1 MVSTAIRLYI
11 SYVGED
17 KKIVS
22 FSKEKYTKE
31 TFLLHLKAL
40 FSINEGCIRL
50 YESNSN
56 AELMDMDDFGENDNL
71 YIKVETSP
79 PPQTSLISET
89 FQINIDS
96 LRNNTFEHDSLL
108 LEVNSWAMPLKFK
121 MIYSEGL
128 KPTKNGYKRVL
139 KCHWKGCQFAL
150 TFKSN
155 KDKKDFRLDTKEQI
169 LHNFHAGKSI

>member
-22 FSKEKYTKE
+22 FSKEKYPKE
-31 TFLLHLKAL
+31 TFLFHLKAL

-56 AELMDMDDFGENDNL
+56 AKLIAMDDLRESDNL
-71 YIKVETSP
+71 YIKVEISP

-89 FQINIDS
+89 FQINLDF
-96 LRNNTFEHDSLL
+96 LRNKTFEYDSLL
-108 LEVNSWAMPLKFK
+108 LEINSRPMPLKFK
-121 MIYSEGL
+121 KIYLEGL
-128 KPTKNGYKRVL
+128 KPTKIGYKQVL
-139 KCHWKGCQFAL
+139 KCHWKGWQLAL

-169 LHNFHAGKSI
+169 ILHNFHAGK